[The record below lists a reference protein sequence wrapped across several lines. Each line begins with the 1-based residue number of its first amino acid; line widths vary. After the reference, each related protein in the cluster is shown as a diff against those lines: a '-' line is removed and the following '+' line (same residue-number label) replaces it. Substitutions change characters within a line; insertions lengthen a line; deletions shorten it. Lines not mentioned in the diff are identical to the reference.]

1 MKKFYSAFEE
11 GIEVTMWQ
19 YNRTEF
25 SEIEEFPVKG
35 VPIQLQFRRHGELL
49 VQAILA
55 FKMKGGYFS
64 NALSRHK
71 GMEVTNIYFAHYHR
85 CGHFNEISDPS

>member
-1 MKKFYSAFEE
+1 MKKFYAAFEE

-19 YNRTEF
+19 YHRTEF
-25 SEIEEFPVKG
+25 PEVEDFPVKG
-35 VPIQLQFRRHGELL
+35 VPIQVQLRRHGELL
-49 VQAILA
+49 VQATLA

-71 GMEVTNIYFAHYHR
+71 GKE
-85 CGHFNEISDPS
+85 D

>member
-19 YNRTEF
+19 YNRADLT
-25 SEIEEFPVKG
+25 EIEEFPVKG
-35 VPIQLQFRRHGELL
+35 VPVQLQFRRHGELL
-49 VQAILA
+49 VQAVLA

-71 GMEVTNIYFAHYHR
+71 GREY
-85 CGHFNEISDPS
+85 EIIFC